1 MVKKDSIFKVGNFND
16 LTFTFNEEVTEVFE
30 DMIDRSVPGYTS
42 SLRLIE
48 NLSRKYFIEG
58 THCYDLGC
66 SLGASSMSLMK
77 AIGKREGQIRYM
89 AVSNTIQR
97 KGLGSAIVSELE
109 TIAREKG
116 IQEMVLNARENAIS
130 FYLSMG
136 YKETGPYESDT
147 SIPHI
152 TMRKKLT

>member
-1 MVKKDSIFKVGNFND
+1 MNYIIKSP
-16 LTFTFNEEVTEVFE
+16 ETELE
-30 DMIDRSVPGYTS
+30 WD
-42 SLRLIE
+42 
-48 NLSRKYFIEG
+48 KYFNFRWEMLRKP
-58 THCYDLGC
+58 LG
-66 SLGASSMSLMK
+66 MSKETLK
-77 AIGKREGQIRYM
+77 DKLEDESHHLIAVDEQKEVIGGGRLHFNNNREGQIRYM

-109 TIAREKG
+109 AIAREKG

-136 YKETGPYESDT
+136 YKETDPYESDT
-147 SIPHI
+147 GIPHI